1 MRAIAVIQARLS
13 SIRLPG
19 KVLMDIEGQPMLA
32 RVVERV
38 SASRLIEGAVVATSS
53 DDSDDR
59 LASYCRANGIR
70 CHRGPLDDVLTRFV
84 QAGRREGADVIVR
97 ITADCPLI
105 DPALIDAVITI
116 RDAHRADYAS
126 NVVSRRY
133 PRGLD
138 VEVFTAE
145 ALARA
150 DREGQEPHHREHV
163 TPYLYEQP
171 GRFQVVGLDCERD
184 LSAHR
189 WTVDTEA
196 DLDLVRG
203 IQHRL
208 ENPRAGWREV
218 LAVVEREPNL
228 ARRNAHIRQKPTRA
242 A

>member
-1 MRAIAVIQARLS
+1 MRAIAIIQARLS
-13 SIRLPG
+13 SSRLPD
-19 KVLMDIEGQPMLA
+19 KVLMDIEGRPMLA

-38 SASRLIEGAVVATSS
+38 SASRLIEGVVVATSS
-53 DDSDDR
+53 DDSDDK
-59 LASYCRANGIR
+59 LAAHCRSNGIR
-70 CHRGPLDDVLTRFV
+70 YHRGPLDDVLTRFV

-105 DPALIDAVITI
+105 DPALIDAVVTI

-150 DREGQEPHHREHV
+150 DREGLEPHHREHV

-203 IQHRL
+203 IQQRL
-208 ENPRAGWREV
+208 ENPLAGWREV

-228 ARRNAHIRQKPTRA
+228 ARRNAHIKQKPTRA